1 MQFKV
6 CIRYRAD
13 ATRNTCESW
22 CLWYSRSGCPV
33 THGFLQ
39 PYEHE
44 LAFSTGFK
52 WNHSVASYKDLTNR
66 DHWCTKLT
74 GACELEGAPPTTSS
88 MSPSST
94 RVSKIWEQTV
104 RTNTVKTEKDHIYWK
119 GKWIYNLQTTGP
131 VWSCYQVF
139 IQRKKFFLTRM
150 GEAIARLLRKVNTK
164 LTKDRPKGREKEGR
178 YWIWPVWTLPVAAQ
192 LEWYQTCEQ
201 ILQHPPERPIPTS
214 TDIVTLQS
222 DPTHPWDPYFIK
234 YLAPFAN
241 IV

>member
-1 MQFKV
+1 MSLVFEIGMP
-6 CIRYRAD
+6 CN
-13 ATRNTCESW
+13 TRFPTSIMNMNW
-22 CLWYSRSGCPV
+22 QIV
-33 THGFLQ
+33 
-39 PYEHE
+39 
-44 LAFSTGFK
+44 STGFK
-52 WNHSVASYKDLTNR
+52 WNHSVASYKDLTYR

-94 RVSKIWEQTV
+94 RVSKIWEQTI
-104 RTNTVKTEKDHIYWK
+104 RTNTVKTEKDHVYWK
-119 GKWIYNLQTTGP
+119 GKWIYNPQSTGP

-150 GEAIARLLRKVNTK
+150 GEAIARLLRKGNTK

-178 YWIWPVWTLPVAAQ
+178 YWIWPVWTLLVAAQ

-214 TDIVTLQS
+214 TDIATLQS

-234 YLAPFAN
+234 YLAPVPN